1 MGGDSKEADS
11 ELLELDLGC
20 KARNQ
25 LSDKDQAVH
34 HWYRFVLSFP
44 PHLVRH
50 YLKRFSAT
58 TATVVLDPFAG
69 TGTTLVEAKKLGIP
83 VQGIE
88 ANPMAHF
95 ASSVKLNWSASP
107 QILLE
112 SAQQIATAVE
122 HELALLENLAPT
134 LPTEAA
140 ALLLKN
146 AISPRPLQKVLTLL
160 GAIDRAWP
168 EQSIY
173 WQYQRLAVANAAIL
187 GSNLRFAPEVGVSRK
202 HKSDAPVIALWL
214 DRIESMVQDLVLL
227 EKSSLRSHPGKIH
240 LGDAR
245 QPHYYLAANSVD
257 VVITSPP
264 YPNEKDYTRTTRLES
279 VLLGFLENKAGLKA
293 VKHDLLRSNS
303 RGVYSDDTDDQWI
316 QPYPHI
322 LELARTINK
331 RREELGKTSGFSRL
345 YARATTLYFGGMARH
360 LANLRAVLRP
370 GAQLAYVVG
379 EQASYLQVH
388 IPTGSLLADIAKDLG
403 YQVMA
408 VDLFRTRR
416 ASKTD
421 VDLREEVVV
430 LRWPGAR

>member
-1 MGGDSKEADS
+1 MSSLKLSATKESDS
-11 ELLELDLGC
+11 ELLGLELGC

-25 LSDKDQAVH
+25 LSDQDRAVH

-50 YLKRFSAT
+50 YLQQFSAT
-58 TATVVLDPFAG
+58 NQTVVLDPFAG
-69 TGTTLVEAKKLGIP
+69 TATTLVEAQKLGIP
-83 VQGIE
+83 AQGIE

-95 ASSVKLNWSASP
+95 ASSVKLDWSVSP
-107 QILLE
+107 KVLRA
-112 SAQQIATAVE
+112 SAQRIATAVQD
-122 HELALLENLAPT
+122 ELALLPDLAPT
-134 LPTEAA
+134 LPKDAA
-140 ALLLKN
+140 DLLLKN

-160 GAIDRAWP
+160 GYIDRDSSSA
-168 EQSIY
+168 STVHCH
-173 WQYQRLAVANAAIL
+173 RLALANAAIL
-187 GSNLRFAPEVGVSRK
+187 ASNLRFAPEVGVSRK
-202 HKSDAPVIALWL
+202 HKADAPVVELWL
-214 DRIESMVQDLVLL
+214 ERVETMAQDLELL
-227 EKSSLRSHPGKIH
+227 AEQSLRSTGQVH

-245 QPHYYLAANSVD
+245 QPHCYLAANSVD

-293 VKHDLLRSNS
+293 VKHELLRSNS

-316 QPYPHI
+316 QAYPQI
-322 LELARTINK
+322 LELAHTINQ

-360 LANLRAVLRP
+360 LANLRSVLRP

-388 IPTGSLLADIAKDLG
+388 IPTGSLLAMMAEDLG
-403 YQVMA
+403 YQLVN

-416 ASKTD
+416 ASKTE

-430 LRWPGAR
+430 LRWPG